1 MLDAVKAA
9 LDGKAEE
16 SPPSEPG
23 KVEASDPKKE
33 AEPTKAKTEETL
45 TSEEQARLSVK
56 AKARYQ
62 AIISQRDTAETKLK
76 DLEPKA
82 AQYDVIVKQ
91 IRETGLDQ
99 TDLNAGFELM
109 TLMKKG
115 DFFGARA
122 KLAPI
127 WDQIS
132 KLTGG
137 DVPKDLVE
145 EIAAGKLSEARAR
158 ELSVARAAAQIGN
171 QRQQAAVQESERA
184 RSQQLT
190 TATVDSVNAWEKQKA
205 AIDPD
210 WKLKAPEIMRSLKL
224 SLLEGNRP
232 ATVQDAVAMAE
243 KALEEVNT
251 RFKAYRPAPRAIRPV
266 VGNVGASNRS
276 NSDPKNMLDIVR
288 SMTG

>member
-33 AEPTKAKTEETL
+33 AEPTKAKAEEQL
-45 TSEEQARLSVK
+45 SPEEQARLSIK

-62 AIISQRDTAETKLK
+62 AIISQRDTAETRLK
-76 DLEPKA
+76 ELAPKA
-82 AQYDVIVKQ
+82 EQYDVIVKQ

-99 TDLNAGFELM
+99 ADLNAGFELM
-109 TLMKKG
+109 TLLKRG
-115 DFFGARA
+115 DFFGAKA
-122 KLAPI
+122 KLGPI
-127 WDQIS
+127 WDQLT

-137 DVPKDLVE
+137 VMADDLAADV
-145 EIAAGKLSEARAR
+145 AAGKLAEARAR

-171 QRQQAAVQESERA
+171 QRQTAAAQASEQARAQELT
-184 RSQQLT
+184 RS
-190 TATVDSVNAWEKQKA
+190 TVDTVNAWEKTKA

-232 ATVQDAVAMAE
+232 ATAQDAVAMAE

-266 VGNVGASNRS
+266 VGNVGASTRS
-276 NSDPKNMLDIVR
+276 NSDPKSVLDIVR